1 MPRNAHLTSLETRIV
16 GVPSAGRSGVVPG
29 LELGNGSGV
38 SVGLAP
44 EPDFRQGCSQGHNAL
59 VPQLKENKMSGQVLE
74 APVSARFHAS
84 GQQDRRTAR
93 QDGVVCVNRLRVRAT
108 VQNIDGQ
115 WAEVKL
121 SVKVGE
127 GWFPLEGGKLR
138 VARRRSG
145 QREAQELYVISAL
158 RRSLS
163 AHGVAVL
170 SLDGS
175 EQRVGDG
182 VTDYRYWASMG
193 SRLTYALEVS
203 EAGVVSVVNL
213 P

>member
-1 MPRNAHLTSLETRIV
+1 MA
-16 GVPSAGRSGVVPG
+16 
-29 LELGNGSGV
+29 
-38 SVGLAP
+38 
-44 EPDFRQGCSQGHNAL
+44 
-59 VPQLKENKMSGQVLE
+59 GQVQSLDE
-74 APVSARFHAS
+74 ITETLGGSLIPKSARAHTN
-84 GQQDRRTAR
+84 GHQDRRTAR

-115 WAEVKL
+115 WAEVNL

-127 GWFPLEGGKLR
+127 GWLPLEGGIRLR

-145 QREAQELYVISAL
+145 DRESQVLYAISAL
-158 RRSLS
+158 RRSLA

-170 SLDGS
+170 ALEGE
-175 EQRVGDG
+175 EQRVGAG

-193 SRLTYALEVS
+193 SRLTYALETS
-203 EAGVVSVVNL
+203 PDGIVSVVNL